1 MKMRELSV
9 REMRMRM
16 RMSGKIRF
24 GLFFFFFSYC
34 VFSLSAF
41 AQQDAPPGAV
51 APPSESEK
59 VAQPRGTGRRIS
71 IDVVVTDK
79 SGKPVPGLQQQDF
92 TLLDDKQPQPIL
104 SFHAT
109 DETNKSDPPVQ
120 AIFLI
125 DSVNSGLQGV
135 GIQRQQLEKFL
146 RQSDGP
152 LPIPT
157 SLVFLADKSTDVQPV
172 PTRDGKALASS
183 LESSPSA
190 LRIIGRTQGFYGGV
204 ERLQISLRALE
215 GLVTYEATQ
224 PGKKLLVWLSA
235 GWPLLS
241 GPGVQLSSKTQE
253 FIFNTIVGLSATMRE
268 AGVTLY
274 SVDPAGMS
282 DAGSPRTFYYETFL
296 EGVRSANKAQD
307 GNLGLQVLA
316 AQSGGKVLN
325 STNDI
330 ASAIAACL
338 VDAKAF
344 YTLSFDSPPADHPNE
359 FHSLQV
365 KVDKHGLSAR
375 TRMGY
380 YAQR

>member
-1 MKMRELSV
+1 MRV
-9 REMRMRM
+9 I
-16 RMSGKIRF
+16 GKIPVV
-24 GLFFFFFSYC
+24 LFCCFCFFS
-34 VFSLSAF
+34 FSAF
-41 AQQDAPPGAV
+41 AQQDTYPGPTAPP
-51 APPSESEK
+51 PEK
-59 VAQPRGTGRRIS
+59 VAQLRSTGRRIS

-109 DETNKSDPPVQ
+109 DETSKGDPPVQ

-125 DSVNSGLQGV
+125 DSVNNGVQGV

-146 RQSDGP
+146 RQNEGQ

-157 SLVFLADKSTDVQPV
+157 SLVFLADKSTEVQPV
-172 PTRDGKALASS
+172 PTRDGKALASAI
-183 LESSPSA
+183 ESSSSA
-190 LRIIGRTQGFYGGV
+190 LRIIGRSQGFYGGA

-215 GLVTYEATQ
+215 GLIAYEATQ

-241 GPGVQLSSKTQE
+241 GPGVQLSSKDQE

-296 EGVRSANKAQD
+296 EGVRSANKVQD

-316 AQSGGKVLN
+316 AQSGGRVLN

-338 VDAKAF
+338 ADARAF
-344 YTLSFDSPPADHPNE
+344 YTLSFDSPPADHANE

-365 KVDKHGLSAR
+365 KVDKHGLTAR

-380 YAQR
+380 YAQK

>member
-1 MKMRELSV
+1 MKMREGSV
-9 REMRMRM
+9 REMRMRV
-16 RMSGKIRF
+16 SGKILF
-24 GLFFFFFSYC
+24 GLVFFCCYC
-34 VFSLSAF
+34 LFSLSAF
-41 AQQDAPPGAV
+41 AHQDAPPGAV
-51 APPSESEK
+51 APPSEK
-59 VAQPRGTGRRIS
+59 VAAPRGTGRRIS

-125 DSVNSGLQGV
+125 DAVNSGLQGV

-152 LPIPT
+152 LPIPM
-157 SLVFLADKSTDVQPV
+157 SLVFLTDKSTDVQPG

-190 LRIIGRTQGFYGGV
+190 LRIIGRTQGFYGGA

-215 GLVTYEATQ
+215 GLVAYEATQ

-241 GPGVQLSSKTQE
+241 GPSVQLSSKTQE
-253 FIFNTIVGLSATMRE
+253 SIFNTIVGLSATMRE
-268 AGVTLY
+268 AGITLY

-296 EGVRSANKAQD
+296 EGVSSANKVQD

-330 ASAIAACL
+330 ASAIAVCL
-338 VDAKAF
+338 ADAKAF
-344 YTLSFDSPPADHPNE
+344 YTLSFDAPPADHPNE

-365 KVDKHGLSAR
+365 KVDKHGLTAR

>member
-1 MKMRELSV
+1 
-9 REMRMRM
+9 MRMRV
-16 RMSGKIRF
+16 SGKILF
-24 GLFFFFFSYC
+24 GLFFFCCYCLFS
-34 VFSLSAF
+34 SSAF
-41 AQQDAPPGAV
+41 AHQDAPPAAV
-51 APPSESEK
+51 APPSEK
-59 VAQPRGTGRRIS
+59 VAPPRGTGRRIS

-125 DSVNSGLQGV
+125 DAVNSGLQGV

-152 LPIPT
+152 LPIPM
-157 SLVFLADKSTDVQPV
+157 SLVFLTDKSTDVQPG

-190 LRIIGRTQGFYGGV
+190 LRIIGRTQGFYGGA

-215 GLVTYEATQ
+215 GLVAYEVTQ

-241 GPGVQLSSKTQE
+241 GPSVQLSSKTQE
-253 FIFNTIVGLSATMRE
+253 SIFNTIVGLSATMRE
-268 AGVTLY
+268 AGITLY

-296 EGVRSANKAQD
+296 EGVSSANKVQD

-330 ASAIAACL
+330 ASAIAVCL
-338 VDAKAF
+338 ADAKAF
-344 YTLSFDSPPADHPNE
+344 YTLSFDAPPADHPNE

-365 KVDKHGLSAR
+365 KVDKHGLTAR